1 MIDAPDFIP
10 EYPLYLPL
18 TNVSVGIE
26 PMSLSTISNFMLIE
40 GITHE
45 AKSIGAAYSYILSL
59 VSALVEEYGEAAV
72 FTGNFSYQ
80 IEARTFGTPPQL
92 ARKIANFPDAVEA
105 LLQVSEQ
112 GGGCPVPG
120 SCVSGQLVSP
130 VSVAHADVNQPIL
143 E

>member
-1 MIDAPDFIP
+1 MIDAPYFIP
-10 EYPLYLPL
+10 DYPLDLPL

-26 PMSLSTISNFMLIE
+26 PMSLNTTRKFMLIE

-59 VSALVEEYGEAAV
+59 LEALVEEYGEQAI

-80 IEARTFGTPPQL
+80 VQAEAFGTPTKI
-92 ARKIANFPDAVEA
+92 ARKIANFSDAVEA

-120 SCVSGQLVSP
+120 LRVCWALGQCFLGMCG
-130 VSVAHADVNQPIL
+130 
-143 E
+143 